1 MGPYIPV
8 EVIEVRCWGRSVGAL
23 AYDPKVQLN
32 VFEYSP
38 EWVATGVELSPLHM
52 PNRVGTYTFPQL
64 SKETF
69 YGLPAMIADALPDD
83 FGNAVIDAWL
93 AEKGVDKTAITT
105 LDRLAYAGER
115 ALGALTFHPA
125 QPGLDAPTTTIQL
138 ADIVTEARVLLA
150 GTVTPTET
158 THDAVPQL
166 IQVGSSAGGARA
178 KAVIQYNP
186 KTSQMRSGYSATES
200 GFEPWLL
207 KLDGVSNSADGSVNS
222 LDAPTQFTRI
232 EYAYYLMAKDA
243 GIMMSE
249 CQLLPEGPRAH
260 FLTRRFDREVSGER
274 IHLQSLCA
282 MDHVDFRFHD
292 THSYAQ
298 YFSVIRDLG
307 MGQDEITQA
316 FRRMVFNVV
325 ALNRDDHTK
334 NFAFLLPKNGA
345 WLLAPAYDVTHAFN
359 PKGKWTQHH
368 QMSVNGK
375 FDRIT
380 IHDLYAVGDSQGIPA
395 YKSIISEVLSSVK
408 NWPEF
413 AGLAEVNHETR
424 ERIAT
429 EMRENGPAPTDRP

>member
-1 MGPYIPV
+1 MKSYIPV

-23 AYDPKVQLN
+23 AYDPKIALN

-38 EWVATGVELSPLHM
+38 EWTATGVELSPLQM
-52 PNRVGTYTFPQL
+52 PNRAGTYTFPQL
-64 SKETF
+64 SKDTF
-69 YGLPAMIADALPDD
+69 HGLPAMIADALPDD

-93 AEKGVDKTAITT
+93 AEKGIDKTAITS

-125 QPGLDAPTTTIQL
+125 QYGLDGPTTAIQL
-138 ADIVTEARVLLA
+138 ADIVTQARSLLA
-150 GTVTPTET
+150 GNVASVGSTR
-158 THDAVPQL
+158 DALTQL

-186 KTSQMRSGYSATES
+186 NTYQIRSGYAATES

-207 KLDGVSNSADGSVNS
+207 KLDGVSNAADGSINS
-222 LDAPTQFTRI
+222 LDAPTQYTRI

-243 GIMMSE
+243 GITMSE
-249 CQLLPEGPRAH
+249 CQLLIEGPRAH
-260 FLTRRFDREVSGER
+260 FLTRRFDRKTTGER

-282 MDHVDFRFHD
+282 IDHLDFRFHD

-298 YFSVIRDLG
+298 YFNAIRALG

-334 NFAFLLPKNGA
+334 NFAFLLPENGM
-345 WLLAPAYDVTHAFN
+345 WLLAPAYDITHAFN
-359 PKGKWTQHH
+359 PQGRWTQRH
-368 QMSVNGK
+368 QMSINGK
-375 FDRIT
+375 YDQISSN
-380 IHDLYAVGDSQGIPA
+380 DLCAVGDTQGVPA
-395 YKSIISEVLSSVK
+395 YKSIIKEITSSVK
-408 NWPEF
+408 RWATF
-413 AGLAEVNHETR
+413 ADEAKVNPETR
-424 ERIAT
+424 ERIAS
-429 EMRENGPAPTDRP
+429 EMKTHGPIDHS

>member
-1 MGPYIPV
+1 MGTYKPV

-32 VFEYSP
+32 IFEYFP

-52 PNRVGTYTFPQL
+52 PNRVGTYMFPQL

-69 YGLPAMIADALPDD
+69 HGLPAMIADALPDD

-93 AEKGVDKTAITT
+93 AEQGVDKASITS

-125 QPGLDAPTTTIQL
+125 QQGLDGPTTAIQL
-138 ADIVTEARVLLA
+138 ADIVTEARALLA
-150 GTVTPTET
+150 GEVSSTEST
-158 THDAVPQL
+158 RDALSQL

-178 KAVIQYNP
+178 KVVIQYNP
-186 KTSQMRSGYSATES
+186 NTSQIRSGYSATES
-200 GFEPWLL
+200 EFEPWLL
-207 KLDGVSNSADGSVNS
+207 KLDGVSNAADGSINS
-222 LDAPTQFTRI
+222 LDAPAQYTRI
-232 EYAYYLMAKDA
+232 EYAYYLMALDA
-243 GIMMSE
+243 GITMSE

-282 MDHVDFRFHD
+282 IDHLDFRFHN
-292 THSYAQ
+292 TNSYAQ
-298 YFSVIRDLG
+298 YFNVIRGLG
-307 MGQDEITQA
+307 MGQNEISQA

-334 NFAFLLPKNGA
+334 NFAFLLPKNSA
-345 WLLAPAYDVTHAFN
+345 WLLAPAYDITHAFN
-359 PKGKWTQHH
+359 PKGQWTQRH

-375 FDRIT
+375 FDGLT
-380 IHDLYAVGDSQGIPA
+380 IEDFYAVGDSQGIPA
-395 YKSIISEVLSSVK
+395 YKSIIKEVLSTVK
-408 NWPEF
+408 NWAEF
-413 AGLAEVNHETR
+413 AVQAEVNPQTR
-424 ERIAT
+424 ERIAS
-429 EMRENGPAPTDRP
+429 EMREHGPSHHT